1 MYSPP
6 AYREDRL
13 DVLHALMRE
22 WSFATIVSMGPDGIL
37 ATQLPFLLD
46 ENGGKGRLV
55 THLARNNPQWRHF
68 ERGEEA
74 LVVFQG
80 PHAFISPS
88 WYDNRHTFPTWN
100 YTAVHAYGR
109 PVLNT
114 DPDWLR
120 ALLRRVIDTYDTPL
134 GGPWRFD
141 DMPESEIAPR
151 LKAIV
156 GVEIA
161 IDRLE
166 GKLKLNQDKSQ
177 QDRDGVVAALERT
190 DVPGARETAEAMTRF
205 VPRSGR

>member
-6 AYREDRL
+6 AYREDRQ
-13 DVLHALMRE
+13 DVLHGLMRE
-22 WSFATIVSMGPDGIL
+22 WSFATIVSSGDDGLL

-46 ENGGKGRLV
+46 EDAGRGRLV

-68 ERGEEA
+68 ESGREV

-80 PHAFISPS
+80 PHAFVSPS
-88 WYDNRHTFPTWN
+88 WYDNRRAFPTWN

-109 PVLNT
+109 PTITT
-114 DPDWLR
+114 DPQWLR

-141 DMPESEIAPR
+141 DMPESEILPR

-177 QDRDGVVAALERT
+177 QDRDGVVAALGNSQAA
-190 DVPGARETAEAMTRF
+190 GARETADAMTRF
-205 VPRSGR
+205 VPRAD

>member
-6 AYREDRL
+6 AYREDRQ
-13 DVLHALMRE
+13 DVLHGLMRE
-22 WSFATIVSMGPDGIL
+22 WSFATIISSGDDGLL

-46 ENGGKGRLV
+46 EVGDKGRLV

-68 ERGEEA
+68 ESGREV

-88 WYDNRHTFPTWN
+88 WYENRRTFPTWN

-109 PVLNT
+109 PTITT
-114 DPDWLR
+114 DPEWLR
-120 ALLRRVIDTYDTPL
+120 SLLRRVIDTYDTPL
-134 GGPWRFD
+134 GGSWRFD

-151 LKAIV
+151 LKAII
-156 GVEIA
+156 GVEIV
-161 IDRLE
+161 IERLE

-177 QDRDGVVAALERT
+177 RDRDGVVSALAET
-190 DVPGARETAEAMTRF
+190 EAPGARETAEAITRF
-205 VPRSGR
+205 VPRAE